1 MTEPTVD
8 MEIGDLQAPSQMQ
21 ESENAVSESSKNSSE
36 GSAEPF
42 GSSGRP
48 TVIARKKPIVV
59 IVIGMAGKF
68 WSGVCFFALIT
79 TLQFRLK
86 CFLSAD
92 YV

>member
-8 MEIGDLQAPSQMQ
+8 MEIGDLQAPMQ

-68 WSGVCFFALIT
+68 
-79 TLQFRLK
+79 
-86 CFLSAD
+86 
-92 YV
+92 